1 MHIVELQRKLQEA
14 QQARGLDHVV
24 RGEAGRSSSSKHKI
38 HMASVE
44 QQQEIKELLA
54 AGCDSTEIAE
64 LLNVPVRI
72 VESEKSMFERYD
84 EMRRKFLTT
93 GILKLPESAAGLTI
107 FQW

>member
-1 MHIVELQRKLQEA
+1 MHIVELQRKLQA

-24 RGEAGRSSSSKHKI
+24 KGEAGRSSSSKHKI
-38 HMASVE
+38 HMARIQH
-44 QQQEIKELLA
+44 QQQQMKELLA

-72 VESEKSMFERYD
+72 VESERSMFERYD

-107 FQW
+107 FQR